1 MTFYKSAN
9 IKLQTSNFDT
19 FKVIFEKYQS
29 DIFNF
34 LNYKTG
40 NIQVAEDILQET
52 FIKLWENREN
62 IKEDLSLKSYLYTI
76 ANNMALNYFRHKK
89 IVVKYQVELQLA
101 EQEHYHASPDRIL
114 EKKELQDQLMQS
126 IGQLPEKTKIV
137 FMLSRFNRLKYN
149 EIAERL
155 EISIKTVE
163 SHIGKAL
170 KILRKNFKDHL

>member
-1 MTFYKSAN
+1 MPD
-9 IKLQTSNFDT
+9 SNFNK
-19 FKVIFEKYQS
+19 FKEIFEKYQS

-89 IVVKYQVELQLA
+89 IVIKYQVEQQQT
-101 EQEHYHASPDRIL
+101 EIDHFTDSPDRIY
-114 EKKELQDQLMQS
+114 EKKELQSQLMS
-126 IGQLPEKTKIV
+126 AIEQLPEKTRIV
-137 FMLSRFNRLKYN
+137 FMLSRFNKLKYN

-170 KILRKNFKDHL
+170 KLLRKNFKNHI